1 MKSVKRAIWLIF
13 GLFSGPLFSPKQF
26 LKKSYKETFLAISIL
41 FRGNLWK
48 IPQQFGENLEKKM
61 RFWAN
66 LGCSWSPWEPRLVIV
81 FFFFFFMENLTIW
94 PIVKVCIVLKDV
106 LAKIPKIVQKK
117 EEKWHSGLNFGLF
130 FTILHNIEVT
140 LIVKIL
146 KLKVALLDQGIHWNN
161 FFNFIQ
167 KYYGIHKLLLILW
180 KIYFH

>member
-26 LKKSYKETFLAISIL
+26 LKKSYKRTFLAISIL

-81 FFFFFFMENLTIW
+81 CCFFCWKFHTITHC
-94 PIVKVCIVLKDV
+94 KSLYCFEGCFSKNT
-106 LAKIPKIVQKK
+106 KNSS
-117 EEKWHSGLNFGLF
+117 EKRGKMAFWAQFWAIF
-130 FTILHNIEVT
+130 
-140 LIVKIL
+140 
-146 KLKVALLDQGIHWNN
+146 
-161 FFNFIQ
+161 
-167 KYYGIHKLLLILW
+167 YY
-180 KIYFH
+180 FA